1 VTALVLG
8 PVWSL
13 LKNLHTRNNSDQL
26 DTSIDN
32 TTNSKYKT
40 LILLFILFYNLFGIC
55 PELDS
60 CPDLS
65 FWIIIYRK
73 IVDPAKRE
81 NLVLG
86 SWNLK

>member
-13 LKNLHTRNNSDQL
+13 LKNLHNNHTTDQL
-26 DTSIDN
+26 NKSALN
-32 TTNSKYKT
+32 TTNLKYKA
-40 LILLFILFYNLFGIC
+40 LILFILFYNLFEIC

-73 IVDPAKRE
+73 IVDPAKR
-81 NLVLG
+81 G
-86 SWNLK
+86 NLK